1 MKYSNDEK
9 KMKKAKRKFES
20 DEIDSINDDTKQ
32 HTHTHNIRAIRMK
45 TIIDTIDYSLLF
57 LRQKKIYIIL
67 AWRMI
72 CAYMHNE
79 IIDSIS
85 KLSVIEYSDSYYS
98 SESEFVFVIDLKK
111 TNSPRTY
118 NLEPF
123 FPIYENQ
130 ISLNF

>member
-1 MKYSNDEK
+1 MKLTQSMTTQN
-9 KMKKAKRKFES
+9 
-20 DEIDSINDDTKQ
+20 NT
-32 HTHTHNIRAIRMK
+32 HTHTNIRAIRMK

-72 CAYMHNE
+72 CAYTHNE

-123 FPIYENQ
+123 FSYMKTR
-130 ISLNF
+130 FH